1 MKQGRLTN
9 EGESDRDSVELALF
23 ALGFSLDLLEE
34 GELRIR
40 QAMQRTALVTD
51 VLDPALDR
59 LEMVR
64 QQVRMARGVVKELWR
79 TGQAGKWKRD

>member
-1 MKQGRLTN
+1 LTN
-9 EGESDRDSVELALF
+9 ESEASRDDVELALF

-40 QAMQRTALVTD
+40 QAIQRTALVAD

-64 QQVRMARGVVKELWR
+64 RQVKMARGVVRELWR
-79 TGQAGKWKRD
+79 TGQAGKWKRE